1 MNSKKLF
8 AELVARIE
16 LQEPPEEIK
25 QLVFMVMEHSFK
37 VSSIQIL
44 TGTEIDPTSRDK
56 SQVNEIIKRLN
67 RHEPIHYILG
77 KADFFGRSFSVNPS
91 VLIPRP
97 ETEELVSLVRS
108 YNPKRALDIGTGS
121 GCIATTLKLELPTAV
136 VFAIDISLEA
146 LEVAQKNA
154 VMLCADIEF
163 KKLDIL
169 NEHIP
174 FTELDLIVSNPPYV
188 TKDEKENM
196 KSNVVD
202 HEPHLALF
210 VENDDPLLFYKV
222 IAEKSRQALSSGGRI
237 ALEINENL
245 GKRVAEVF
253 VLAGY
258 SEVSIHKDING
269 KDRIVSARYTK

>member
-16 LQEPPEEIK
+16 LQESPEEIR
-25 QLVFMVMEHSFK
+25 QLVFMLMEHSFN
-37 VSSIQIL
+37 VSSNQIL
-44 TGTEIDPTSRDK
+44 SGTELDFTSANNSNVD
-56 SQVNEIIKRLN
+56 EIIKRLN

-97 ETEELVSLVRS
+97 ETEELVSLVRN
-108 YNPKRALDIGTGS
+108 YNPKKVLDIGTGS
-121 GCIATTLKLELPTAV
+121 GCIAITLKLELPKAAV
-136 VFAIDISLEA
+136 HAIDISAGA
-146 LEVAQKNA
+146 LEVAKKNA
-154 VMLCADIEF
+154 VTLGADVEF

-174 FTELDLIVSNPPYV
+174 FTKLDLIVSNPPYV
-188 TKDEKENM
+188 TKGEKESM

-202 HEPHLALF
+202 YEPHLALF

-222 IAEKSRQALSSGGRI
+222 ITEKSRQALISGGRI

-253 VLAGY
+253 ALAGY
-258 SEVSIHKDING
+258 NEISIHKDING
-269 KDRIVSARYTK
+269 KDRIVSACYTK